1 MIQLK
6 YRNYCLI
13 LFLLFLFS
21 LGLVKAKEL
30 PLIGKVIYLDPGHG
44 GSDPGAVY
52 GNIYEANL
60 NLEIALKTQK
70 ELEKQGAIVYLT
82 RYGDYDL
89 SVKNAQ
95 LRKRSDLSR
104 RANAINKSLCDMYLS
119 IHLNADS
126 DTTWRGAQVFFDD
139 VNKNNVKLAEIMQ
152 NTFKKNLNTNRKY
165 KQVTNQYMYRRINRL
180 GVLLEVGFISNS
192 NERYLLQ
199 KEEYQEK
206 IAKTITEGI
215 NNYFNT

>member
-1 MIQLK
+1 MK

-44 GSDPGAVY
+44 GTDPGAVY

-180 GVLLEVGFISNS
+180 GVLLEVGFISNP

>member
-1 MIQLK
+1 MK
-6 YRNYCLI
+6 YKNYCLI

-44 GSDPGAVY
+44 GTDPGAVY

-70 ELEKQGAIVYLT
+70 ELEKQGAIVYVT

-152 NTFKKNLNTNRKY
+152 NTFKKNWNTNRKY

-180 GVLLEVGFISNS
+180 GVLLEVGFISNP

>member
-1 MIQLK
+1 MK

-165 KQVTNQYMYRRINRL
+165 KQVTNQYMYRRINIL

>member
-1 MIQLK
+1 LK

-152 NTFKKNLNTNRKY
+152 KTFKKNLNTNRKY

>member
-1 MIQLK
+1 M
-6 YRNYCLI
+6 
-13 LFLLFLFS
+13 
-21 LGLVKAKEL
+21 
-30 PLIGKVIYLDPGHG
+30 
-44 GSDPGAVY
+44 
-52 GNIYEANL
+52 
-60 NLEIALKTQK
+60 
-70 ELEKQGAIVYLT
+70 YLT

-180 GVLLEVGFISNS
+180 GVLLEVGFISNP

-206 IAKTITEGI
+206 IATTITEGI

>member
-1 MIQLK
+1 MK
-6 YRNYCLI
+6 HKCYCLI

-180 GVLLEVGFISNS
+180 GVLLEVGFISNP

>member
-1 MIQLK
+1 MK
-6 YRNYCLI
+6 YKIYCLI
-13 LFLLFLFS
+13 LFLFFLFS
-21 LGLVKAKEL
+21 IGIVKAKDF

-44 GSDPGAVY
+44 GIDPGAVY
-52 GNIYEANL
+52 GNVYEANL

-82 RYGDYDL
+82 RYGNYDL

-104 RANAINKSLCDMYLS
+104 RANVINKSLCDMYLS

-126 DTTWRGAQVFFDD
+126 DTTWKGAQVFFDD
-139 VNKNNVKLAEIMQ
+139 VNKDNEKLARIMQ
-152 NTFKKNLNTNRKY
+152 DAFKKNLKTNREH
-165 KQVTNQYMYRRINRL
+165 KQITNQYMYRRINRL
-180 GVLLEVGFISNS
+180 GLLLEVGFISNP

-199 KEEYQEK
+199 KEDYQEK
-206 IAKTITEGI
+206 IAKTICNGI
-215 NNYFNT
+215 KNYFNT

>member
-1 MIQLK
+1 MK

-126 DTTWRGAQVFFDD
+126 DTNWRGAQVFFDD

-180 GVLLEVGFISNS
+180 GVLLEVGFISNP

>member
-1 MIQLK
+1 MK

-30 PLIGKVIYLDPGHG
+30 PLIGKVICLDPGHG

-180 GVLLEVGFISNS
+180 GVLLEVGFISNP

>member
-1 MIQLK
+1 MK

-165 KQVTNQYMYRRINRL
+165 KQVANQYMYRRINRL
-180 GVLLEVGFISNS
+180 GVLLEVGFISNP

>member
-1 MIQLK
+1 MK

-152 NTFKKNLNTNRKY
+152 NTLKKNLNTNRKY

>member
-1 MIQLK
+1 MK
-6 YRNYCLI
+6 YKNYCLI

-126 DTTWRGAQVFFDD
+126 NTTWRGAQVFFDD

-180 GVLLEVGFISNS
+180 GVLLEVGFISNP

>member
-1 MIQLK
+1 LK

>member
-1 MIQLK
+1 MK

-165 KQVTNQYMYRRINRL
+165 KQVINQYMYRRINRL
-180 GVLLEVGFISNS
+180 GVLLEVGFISNP

>member
-1 MIQLK
+1 MK

-152 NTFKKNLNTNRKY
+152 KTFKKNLNTNRKY

>member
-1 MIQLK
+1 M
-6 YRNYCLI
+6 
-13 LFLLFLFS
+13 FLFS

-180 GVLLEVGFISNS
+180 GVLLEVGFISNP

>member
-1 MIQLK
+1 MK

-30 PLIGKVIYLDPGHG
+30 PLIGKVIYLDPEHG

-180 GVLLEVGFISNS
+180 GVLLEVGFISNP

>member
-1 MIQLK
+1 MK

-44 GSDPGAVY
+44 GSDHGAVY

-180 GVLLEVGFISNS
+180 GVLLEVGFISNP

>member
-1 MIQLK
+1 MK

-180 GVLLEVGFISNS
+180 GVLLEVGFISNP

>member
-1 MIQLK
+1 MK

-152 NTFKKNLNTNRKY
+152 KTFKKNLNTNRKY

-180 GVLLEVGFISNS
+180 GVLLEVGFISNP

>member
-180 GVLLEVGFISNS
+180 GVLLEVGFISNP

>member
-1 MIQLK
+1 MK

-52 GNIYEANL
+52 GNIYEANI

>member
-1 MIQLK
+1 MK

-199 KEEYQEK
+199 KKEYQEK

>member
-1 MIQLK
+1 MK

-180 GVLLEVGFISNS
+180 GVLLEVGFISNF

>member
-1 MIQLK
+1 MK

>member
-1 MIQLK
+1 
-6 YRNYCLI
+6 
-13 LFLLFLFS
+13 
-21 LGLVKAKEL
+21 
-30 PLIGKVIYLDPGHG
+30 
-44 GSDPGAVY
+44 
-52 GNIYEANL
+52 
-60 NLEIALKTQK
+60 
-70 ELEKQGAIVYLT
+70 
-82 RYGDYDL
+82 
-89 SVKNAQ
+89 
-95 LRKRSDLSR
+95 
-104 RANAINKSLCDMYLS
+104 MYLS

-180 GVLLEVGFISNS
+180 GVLLEVGFISNP

>member
-1 MIQLK
+1 MK

-89 SVKNAQ
+89 SVKNDQ

>member
-104 RANAINKSLCDMYLS
+104 RANVFINPS
-119 IHLNADS
+119 
-126 DTTWRGAQVFFDD
+126 
-139 VNKNNVKLAEIMQ
+139 
-152 NTFKKNLNTNRKY
+152 
-165 KQVTNQYMYRRINRL
+165 
-180 GVLLEVGFISNS
+180 
-192 NERYLLQ
+192 
-199 KEEYQEK
+199 
-206 IAKTITEGI
+206 
-215 NNYFNT
+215 

>member
-1 MIQLK
+1 MK

-44 GSDPGAVY
+44 GNDPGAVY

>member
-1 MIQLK
+1 MK
-6 YRNYCLI
+6 YKNYCLI

-44 GSDPGAVY
+44 GTDPGAVY

-180 GVLLEVGFISNS
+180 GVLLEVGFISNP

>member
-1 MIQLK
+1 
-6 YRNYCLI
+6 
-13 LFLLFLFS
+13 LFLFS

>member
-1 MIQLK
+1 MK

-119 IHLNADS
+119 THLNADS

>member
-1 MIQLK
+1 MK

-152 NTFKKNLNTNRKY
+152 KTFKKNLNTNRKY
-165 KQVTNQYMYRRINRL
+165 KQITNQYMYRRINRL

>member
-1 MIQLK
+1 MK

-180 GVLLEVGFISNS
+180 GVLLEVGFISNP

-206 IAKTITEGI
+206 IARTITEGI